1 MLLYDPDRRT
11 VLLARQF
18 FDLQPSTR
26 LKYATLG
33 VLFVNISIGG
43 TLTQFAAERTQ
54 LTDQVHSVQQVVGG
68 VVPLQQP
75 TSRDLALPLGDV
87 ANVNPGNPGSGLADV
102 LSGKA
107 PLLDLP
113 QMGRSLQDDGAGN
126 AQEQP
131 SVLPAWE
138 STAPEGIPQP
148 DQHGVEVTQHGQDG
162 EDGANGIAT
171 AHGTSDQEQLTPQE
185 QQSLVNDVFTQV
197 SEVVP
202 VSRLLS

>member
-1 MLLYDPDRRT
+1 MKRSLTAAAAVLASGAGVIGWTGAASAATPQLLPGADAVGQT
-11 VLLARQF
+11 A
-18 FDLQPSTR
+18 S
-26 LKYATLG
+26 
-33 VLFVNISIGG
+33 
-43 TLTQFAAERTQ
+43 Q

-87 ANVNPGNPGSGLADV
+87 ANVNLGNPGSGLADV

-162 EDGANGIAT
+162 EDDANGIAT

>member
-1 MLLYDPDRRT
+1 MKRSLTAAAAVLASGAGVIGWTGAASAATPQLLPGADAVGQT
-11 VLLARQF
+11 A
-18 FDLQPSTR
+18 S
-26 LKYATLG
+26 
-33 VLFVNISIGG
+33 
-43 TLTQFAAERTQ
+43 Q

-87 ANVNPGNPGSGLADV
+87 ANVNLGNPGSGLADV

>member
-1 MLLYDPDRRT
+1 MKRSLTAAAAVLASGAGVIGWTGAASAATPQLLPGADAVGQT
-11 VLLARQF
+11 A
-18 FDLQPSTR
+18 S
-26 LKYATLG
+26 
-33 VLFVNISIGG
+33 
-43 TLTQFAAERTQ
+43 Q